1 MGLTEQLHIERTVPD
16 AHVDR
21 AEALRYIGYA
31 GQQIDD
37 ALSARFDRVIA
48 HCEQVASPSY
58 AYRIMPLEH
67 TDEGMHLVGSA
78 LTLSGNDIA
87 RHLDGASACGVLV
100 CTLGLSYERELQQL
114 NRRNELDGLLFG
126 TAGSSLVESV
136 ADICE
141 TTIVAKA
148 AAAGLR
154 TNTRFSPGYGDLPL
168 TLQPLILDVL
178 DAPRRLG
185 VIANDSNLLI
195 PTKSTTAFIGLFD
208 SDHLVS
214 SVKQSCA
221 QCPCKSHCTLRK
233 QGTPCYR

>member
-1 MGLTEQLHIERTVPD
+1 MVLAGHLHIERSVPD

-37 ALSARFDRVIA
+37 QLAMRFDRIIADCERIA
-48 HCEQVASPSY
+48 HPSY
-58 AYRIMPLEH
+58 AFRILPLTR
-67 TDEGMHLVGSA
+67 TDEGMRLVGST
-78 LTLSGNDIA
+78 LTLPGNDIA
-87 RHLDGASACGVLV
+87 RHLEKASACGVLV
-100 CTLGLSYERELQQL
+100 CTLGLPYERELQQL
-114 NRRNELDGLLFG
+114 GHRNELDALLFG

-141 TTIVAKA
+141 SAIVAEA
-148 AAAGLR
+148 ATAGLR

-168 TLQPLILDVL
+168 TLQPRILDVL

-185 VIANDSNLLI
+185 VVANDSNLLI

-208 SDHLVS
+208 SDHIVS

-221 QCPCKSHCTLRK
+221 QCPCKSHCALRK